1 MYYSTDLV
9 FLDYKIQVEQS
20 RAVYFRSF
28 EPRDFFSFLVSLSQ
42 LLAWQNAV
50 LCIPEMLDFDKLE
63 EKVEGK
69 NLQTLIL
76 ADFCAY
82 ANM

>member
-1 MYYSTDLV
+1 MT
-9 FLDYKIQVEQS
+9 
-20 RAVYFRSF
+20 
-28 EPRDFFSFLVSLSQ
+28 
-42 LLAWQNAV
+42 WQNAV

-63 EKVEGK
+63 EKMEEK
-69 NLQTLIL
+69 TLQTLIL